1 MASFLGFR
9 EDIHKIHIEYADTRY
24 KNKKTRNS
32 ILILF
37 DKCVSAL
44 QYCVMSGMN
53 VVIFMSVLSVVSVM
67 SVMSV
72 MSVIIGVSV
81 MNVVS
86 IIGFMSVM
94 IVVEG

>member
-53 VVIFMSVLSVVSVM
+53 VVIFMSVVSVV

-81 MNVVS
+81 MNVVI

>member
-9 EDIHKIHIEYADTRY
+9 EDIHKIRIEYADTRY

-53 VVIFMSVLSVVSVM
+53 VVIFMSVVSVV

-81 MNVVS
+81 MNVVI

>member
-1 MASFLGFR
+1 MASFLGFL
-9 EDIHKIHIEYADTRY
+9 EDIHKIRIEYADTWY
-24 KNKKTRNS
+24 KYKKTRNS

-53 VVIFMSVLSVVSVM
+53 VVIFMSVV
-67 SVMSV
+67 SV

-81 MNVVS
+81 MNVVI

>member
-1 MASFLGFR
+1 MASFLGLR

-53 VVIFMSVLSVVSVM
+53 VVIFMSVVSVV